1 MSIGKSVRI
10 YLKDGTV
17 SGIKLGEIVNHT
29 IQALASPRNKIIDV
43 NNYFN
48 KEINKPGIYFL
59 IGEDENNES
68 KVYIGEAENVWERLK
83 NHDITKD
90 FWTEVIL
97 FSSKDENLTKSHV
110 KYLESR
116 LISLAKIANRYK
128 IENLNSPI
136 LNSLPLPDQDAM
148 VDFIKYIKLLSGIL
162 GHNFLENPISL
173 NNKTNADEAI
183 KDLNPVNSSE
193 NVRLELKIKGIV
205 ANAIQ
210 TDEGIIVLKN
220 SQVAISS
227 KIFGYG
233 LLREKL
239 IREKI
244 ITYNSNGDLQ
254 YSVDYLFKSP
264 SAAAAVTV
272 GYNIN
277 GRNCWK
283 DEKGRSLNEIEKSQ
297 IN

>member
-1 MSIGKSVRI
+1 MSTGKSVRI

-29 IQALASPRNKIIDV
+29 IQALASPRSKIIDV
-43 NNYFN
+43 NNFFK

-59 IGEDENNES
+59 IGEDENNEN

-116 LISLAKIANRYK
+116 LISLANSANRYK

-148 VDFIKYIKLLSGIL
+148 MDFIICIKLLSGIL
-162 GHNFLENPISL
+162 GHNFLENPIS
-173 NNKTNADEAI
+173 NNKTITDKAI

-193 NVRLELKIKGIV
+193 NVRLELQIKGIV

-244 ITYNSNGDLQ
+244 ITYGSDGILQ
-254 YSVDYLFKSP
+254 YSMDYLFKSP

-283 DEKGRSLNEIEKSQ
+283 DENGRSLNEIEKLQ
-297 IN
+297 VN